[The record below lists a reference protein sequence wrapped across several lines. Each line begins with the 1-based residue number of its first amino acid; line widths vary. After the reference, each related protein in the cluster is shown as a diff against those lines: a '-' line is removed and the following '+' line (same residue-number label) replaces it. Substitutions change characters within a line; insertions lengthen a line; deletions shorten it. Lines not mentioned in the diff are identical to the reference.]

1 MNIVL
6 VTPEALRGH
15 WPMVRQ
21 SLDAVR
27 SASEA
32 DWIAEDVYHAIK
44 SGSAACHIGVGD
56 TGYLGCLITTLT
68 QTEFSR
74 QPEFHVWIVHSV
86 GDADVFAAG
95 LGLVRA
101 MAKAAGARRITFGSS
116 RSGWAKRFPLVTAT
130 YEIPM
135 EE

>member
-6 VTPEALRGH
+6 VTPNALRGH
-15 WPMVRQ
+15 WPAIRQ
-21 SLDAVR
+21 SLDAVQA
-27 SASEA
+27 ASPD

-44 SGSAACHIGVGD
+44 AGTAACHIGIGE

-68 QTEFSR
+68 QAEFSR
-74 QPEFHVWIVHSV
+74 EPGFHVWITHSM
-86 GDADVFAAG
+86 GDADVFAEG

-116 RSGWAKRFPLVTAT
+116 RQGWGKRFALCRAV